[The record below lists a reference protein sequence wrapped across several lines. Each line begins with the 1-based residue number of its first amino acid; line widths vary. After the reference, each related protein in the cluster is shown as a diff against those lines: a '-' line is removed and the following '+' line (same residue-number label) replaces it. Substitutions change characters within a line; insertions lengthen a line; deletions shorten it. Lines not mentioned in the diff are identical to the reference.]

1 VKIIYRYLLKN
12 FIGPFILTFFLA
24 IFILLM
30 QFLWKYVDDVVG
42 KGLEIH
48 VILEF
53 IFYASASFVSMAM
66 PLAVLLASLMTFG
79 NLGERYE
86 LVAMK
91 ASGIPLVKIMLPIAV
106 FSLFIGVFTFWFA
119 NNIAPIASAKAS
131 CRYYDIKTL
140 KQAFKIDEGVF
151 YDGLPNYIIRIGSK
165 DKNQENVKDVLIY
178 DHSRRQGNTTI
189 TYARRGTMQMT
200 PDDKFFLLT
209 LYEGYYWD
217 ESIADNEQYGKHA
230 LTRAHFKKQYK
241 KFDLSTFEFQRTSD
255 ASFFT
260 ERLLPTVKQLS
271 KRIDTIQI
279 EMNSM
284 KKELTSDY
292 MESLQF
298 YSRFIYKDST
308 SKLGKIDYKYAFS
321 SLSGQKKQE
330 VLNYACQYSEI
341 GSASLFYQHERI
353 QEQYSNLKRNQIELH
368 RKFTLALSC
377 FLFFFIGA
385 PLGAIIRKGGIG
397 IPLVITV
404 FFFTLHFALSLIG
417 ENIAKG
423 SDISVAFGMWLST
436 AVLLPICI
444 FLTYKATVD
453 SAVLSIETYEK
464 WFKKIFVSKRQ

>member
-1 VKIIYRYLLKN
+1 
-12 FIGPFILTFFLA
+12 
-24 IFILLM
+24 M
-30 QFLWKYVDDVVG
+30 QFLWKYIDDVVG

-91 ASGIPLVKIMLPIAV
+91 SAGIPLSRIMLPIAI
-106 FSLFIGVFTFWFA
+106 FSLLIGGFSFWFA
-119 NNIAPIASAKAS
+119 NNVTPIASAKAS

-140 KQAFKIDEGVF
+140 KQAFRIDEGVF

-165 DKNQENVKDVLIY
+165 DKKQENVNDILIY
-178 DHSRRQGNTTI
+178 DHSRHQGNTTI
-189 TYARRGTMQMT
+189 TYAKRGTMQMT

-209 LYEGYYWD
+209 LYDGYYWD
-217 ESIADNEQYGKHA
+217 ESIIEHDQYGRNI
-230 LTRAHFKKQYK
+230 LTRAKFKKQYK
-241 KFDLSTFEFQRTSD
+241 KFDLSTFEFQRTED
-255 ASFFT
+255 ESFFT
-260 ERLLPTVKQLS
+260 ERLLPTVQQLS
-271 KRIDTIQI
+271 RRIDTIKM
-279 EMNSM
+279 EMNTLR
-284 KKELTSDY
+284 EGLTEDF
-292 MESLQF
+292 MGSLRS
-298 YSRFIYKDST
+298 YHNFIEKDSLYVKDT
-308 SKLGKIDYKYAFS
+308 FSMDYSFAN
-321 SLSGQKKQE
+321 LSHIKKNE
-330 VLNYACQYSEI
+330 VFNYACQYAEI

-353 QEQYSNLKRNQIELH
+353 NDEYQGLKRNQIELH

-404 FFFTLHFALSLIG
+404 FFFTFHFAISLIG

-423 SDISVAFGMWLST
+423 SDISVFFGMWLST
-436 AVLLPICI
+436 AIILPICI

-453 SAVLSIETYEK
+453 SAVLSVETYEK
-464 WFKKIFVSKRQ
+464 WFKKLFSFRSKKS

>member
-1 VKIIYRYLLKN
+1 
-12 FIGPFILTFFLA
+12 
-24 IFILLM
+24 M
-30 QFLWKYVDDVVG
+30 QFLWKYIDDVVG

-91 ASGIPLVKIMLPIAV
+91 SAGIPLSRIMLPIAI
-106 FSLFIGVFTFWFA
+106 FSLLIGVFSFWFA
-119 NNIAPIASAKAS
+119 NNVTPIASAKAS

-140 KQAFKIDEGVF
+140 KQAFRIDEGVF

-165 DKNQENVKDVLIY
+165 DKKQENVNDILIY
-178 DHSRRQGNTTI
+178 DHSRHQGNTTI
-189 TYARRGTMQMT
+189 TYAKRGTMQMT

-209 LYEGYYWD
+209 LYDGYYWD
-217 ESIADNEQYGKHA
+217 ESIIEHDQYGRNI
-230 LTRAHFKKQYK
+230 LTRAKFKKQYK
-241 KFDLSTFEFQRTSD
+241 KFDLSTFEFQRTED
-255 ASFFT
+255 ESFFT

-271 KRIDTIQI
+271 RRIDTIKM
-279 EMNSM
+279 EMNTLR
-284 KKELTSDY
+284 EGLTEDF
-292 MESLQF
+292 MGSLRS
-298 YSRFIYKDST
+298 YHNFIEKDSLYVKDT
-308 SKLGKIDYKYAFS
+308 FSMDYSFAN
-321 SLSGQKKQE
+321 LSHIKKNE
-330 VLNYACQYSEI
+330 VFNYACQYAEI

-353 QEQYSNLKRNQIELH
+353 NDEYQGLKRNQIELH

-404 FFFTLHFALSLIG
+404 FFFTFHFAISLIG

-423 SDISVAFGMWLST
+423 SDISVFFGMWLST
-436 AVLLPICI
+436 AIILPICI

-453 SAVLSIETYEK
+453 SAVLSVETYEK
-464 WFKKIFVSKRQ
+464 WFKKLFSFRSKKS